1 MSDHLSKADKHLYGV
16 RAPKRQKK
24 EISSSTTLAFT
35 SQLASLLTSTP
46 SSSAS
51 STTRARP
58 RPSSSKSSLFT
69 KHNKGTS
76 QRALRDLESSTTSL
90 PGLAP
95 DDLHKSKLKLE
106 EKARKYAALK
116 RGDYIAGA
124 NEAEQLIDFDRKWAE
139 NEARGQGN
147 DLDTSSD
154 SEIDDW
160 VGGEEIVE
168 YLDEYG
174 RARTGTKAD
183 AERME
188 RKKRNALLGA
198 EELDR
203 ISARPSEPAQIIYGD
218 TIQTAAFNPDAE
230 TELAMASLAAKR
242 DRSATPPPETHYEA
256 DREVRSRGTGF
267 FKFSTDEGVRKAEM
281 EALEKQRMETQKIR
295 ADKAEKI
302 NKRREEIE
310 KRRKEVREKRAQKEA
325 DGFLESLGGE
335 LAEKSMGDG
344 SSAMPASEQQDTP
357 AETEDEVS
365 LTFIIDTQGTPN
377 VSTGRPNPRLRSTS
391 PTPSESSEEGGF
403 HAPKAA
409 QNSAF

>member
-1 MSDHLSKADKHLYGV
+1 MSDHLSKADSHLYGF

-24 EISSSTTLAFT
+24 EISSSTTLAFS
-35 SQLASLLTSTP
+35 SQLAALLASTP

-51 STTRARP
+51 STSRARP
-58 RPSSSKSSLFT
+58 RPSSSKPSLFT
-69 KHNKGTS
+69 KHNKGAS
-76 QRALRDLESSTTSL
+76 QRALRDLEASSPSL

-116 RGDYIAGA
+116 RGDYIPGA

-154 SEIDDW
+154 SDNDDW
-160 VGGEEIVE
+160 VAGEETVE

-174 RARTGTKAD
+174 RARTGTKAEAD
-183 AERME
+183 RME
-188 RKKRNALLGA
+188 RKMRNALLGA

-203 ISARPSEPAQIIYGD
+203 ISARPTAPSQIIYGD

-230 TELAMASLAAKR
+230 IESAMASLAAKR

-256 DREVRSRGTGF
+256 DKEVRSRGAGF
-267 FKFSTDEGVRKAEM
+267 FKFSADEGIRKAEM
-281 EALEKQRMETQKIR
+281 EALEKQRMETERIR
-295 ADKAEKI
+295 AEKAVKI
-302 NKRREEIE
+302 NQRREEVE
-310 KRRKEVREKRAQKEA
+310 RRRRELREKRAQKEA

-335 LAEKSMGDG
+335 LAGKSVGDAG
-344 SSAMPASEQQDTP
+344 FTMSASGPQDAP
-357 AETEDEVS
+357 VQAEDEEPPAFV
-365 LTFIIDTQGTPN
+365 IDTQGAAN
-377 VSTGRPNPRLRSTS
+377 INTGQPYLHFRSPS
-391 PTPSESSEEGGF
+391 PTPSQSSNE
-403 HAPKAA
+403 
-409 QNSAF
+409 